1 MQKEQVKKHQNLKSG
16 LKMINYLFALFFVIG
31 IIYSLITNNYNI
43 SNEMINASKSSIE
56 LILSI
61 IPVICLW
68 LGIMNIAKKSGLLE
82 KISKFI
88 SPVLKLIFPE
98 IPKNS
103 ICFSYI
109 GTNIIM
115 NMLGLGN
122 AATPFGLKA
131 IKEMQNLNDK
141 KDTASRS
148 MITFLV
154 LNTAS
159 VTLIP
164 TTIIS
169 LRILYKSI
177 SPESIIPYIIITSF
191 LSCLI
196 GLIID
201 RLFYVVRKI

>member
-1 MQKEQVKKHQNLKSG
+1 
-16 LKMINYLFALFFVIG
+16 MINYIFATFFIIG
-31 IIYSLITNNYNI
+31 IIYSLITGNLNI
-43 SNEMINASKSSIE
+43 SNEMLSASRTGLE

-68 LGIMNIAKKSGLLE
+68 LGIMNIAKKSGLLD
-82 KISKFI
+82 KIAKLLTPI
-88 SPVLKLIFPE
+88 LKIIFPE
-98 IPKNS
+98 IPNNS
-103 ICFSYI
+103 PCFSYI
-109 GTNIIM
+109 GSNIIM

-131 IKEMQNLNDK
+131 IKEMQELNDK
-141 KDTASRS
+141 KDTATRS

-154 LNTAS
+154 MNTAS
-159 VTLIP
+159 VTIMP

-169 LRILYKSI
+169 LRMFYGSVA
-177 SPESIIPYIIITSF
+177 PESIIPYIIITSS

-201 RLFYVVRKI
+201 RLFYVVKKI

>member
-1 MQKEQVKKHQNLKSG
+1 
-16 LKMINYLFALFFVIG
+16 MINYLFASFFIIG
-31 IIYSLITNNYNI
+31 ISYSILTGTNI
-43 SNEMINASKSSIE
+43 SNEILSSTTKGLE

-61 IPVICLW
+61 IPIMCLW
-68 LGIMNIAKKSGLLE
+68 LGIMNIAKQSGLLD
-82 KISKFI
+82 KIAKYLTPI
-88 SPVLKLIFPE
+88 LKIIFPE

-103 ICFSYI
+103 PCFTYI
-109 GTNIIM
+109 GSNIIM

-131 IKEMQNLNDK
+131 IKEMQNLNK
-141 KDTASRS
+141 EKDTATRS

-159 VTLIP
+159 VTIMP

-169 LRILYKSI
+169 LRMLHGSI
-177 SPESIIPYIIITSF
+177 NPESIIPYIIITST

-201 RLFYVVRKI
+201 RLFYLVRKI

>member
-1 MQKEQVKKHQNLKSG
+1 MLSASRTS
-16 LKMINYLFALFFVIG
+16 ID
-31 IIYSLITNNYNI
+31 III
-43 SNEMINASKSSIE
+43 
-56 LILSI
+56 SI

-68 LGIMNIAKKSGLLE
+68 LGIMNIAKKSGLLDKLASFLTPIL
-82 KISKFI
+82 KI
-88 SPVLKLIFPE
+88 IFPE
-98 IPKNS
+98 IPKNNP
-103 ICFSYI
+103 CFSYI

-131 IKEMQNLNDK
+131 IKEMQELNSK
-141 KDTASRS
+141 KDTATRS

-159 VTLIP
+159 VTIIP

-169 LRILYKSI
+169 LRIMYGSI
-177 SPESIIPYIIITSF
+177 NPESIIPYIIITSS
-191 LSCLI
+191 LSCII

-201 RLFYVVRKI
+201 RLIYMVISP

>member
-1 MQKEQVKKHQNLKSG
+1 
-16 LKMINYLFALFFVIG
+16 MINYLFASFFIIG
-31 IIYSLITNNYNI
+31 ISYSILTGTNI
-43 SNEMINASKSSIE
+43 SNEMLSSTTKGLE

-61 IPVICLW
+61 IPIMCLW
-68 LGIMNIAKKSGLLE
+68 LGLMNIAKKSYLLD
-82 KISKFI
+82 KIAI
-88 SPVLKLIFPE
+88 YLTPILKIIFPE
-98 IPKNS
+98 IPNNS
-103 ICFSYI
+103 PCFTYI
-109 GTNIIM
+109 GSNIIM

-131 IKEMQNLNDK
+131 IKEMQELNK
-141 KDTASRS
+141 EKDTATRS

-159 VTLIP
+159 VTIMP

-169 LRILYKSI
+169 LRILYNSVN
-177 SPESIIPYIIITSF
+177 PTSIIPYIIITST

-201 RLFYVVRKI
+201 RLFYLVRKI

>member
-1 MQKEQVKKHQNLKSG
+1 
-16 LKMINYLFALFFVIG
+16 MINYLFAAFFIIG
-31 IIYSLITNNYNI
+31 IIYSLITNNFNI
-43 SNEMINASKSSIE
+43 GTEMLNASKSSIE

-61 IPVICLW
+61 IPTICLW
-68 LGIMNIAKKSGLLE
+68 LGIMNIAKKSGLLD
-82 KISKFI
+82 KLSK
-88 SPVLKLIFPE
+88 VLTPILQLIFPE
-98 IPKNS
+98 IPKDN

-131 IKEMQNLNDK
+131 IKEMQLLNQK

-154 LNTAS
+154 INTAS
-159 VTLIP
+159 VTIMP

-169 LRILYKSI
+169 LRMLHGSVT
-177 SPESIIPYIIITSF
+177 PESIIPYIIITSS
-191 LSCLI
+191 LSCI
-196 GLIID
+196 FGLIID
-201 RLFYVVRKI
+201 RLFYIVRKI